1 LIKYYNTEFSE
12 VYQHISVPGLIPATN
27 TSILIDEDWGRFLG
41 LFMGDGFFYGPS
53 GAIGLVF
60 DK

>member
-1 LIKYYNTEFSE
+1 M
-12 VYQHISVPGLIPATN
+12 IPATN